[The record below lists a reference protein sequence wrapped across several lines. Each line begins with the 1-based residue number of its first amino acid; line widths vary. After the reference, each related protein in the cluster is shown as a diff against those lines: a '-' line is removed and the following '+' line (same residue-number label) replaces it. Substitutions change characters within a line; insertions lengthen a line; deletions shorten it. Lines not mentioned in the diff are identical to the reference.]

1 MSAYFNLTNYY
12 LLDMF
17 LITTWKKSASDFA
30 GDFTVTHW
38 HGYSMIKAWLRHGYS
53 LSNMVQAWL
62 REYLCSCWV
71 CKIGA

>member
-38 HGYSMIKAWLRHGYS
+38 HGYSMIKAWLRHG
-53 LSNMVQAWL
+53 
-62 REYLCSCWV
+62 
-71 CKIGA
+71 